1 MNIGHG
7 IEEQIPIFLSQQYA
21 HCCFSRE
28 LLLES
33 CRNLQ
38 QKKLK
43 IQGLG
48 LLKFYLLIKPN
59 RDMMKF
65 KVDSKLGSRQNSTEK
80 RCI

>member
-38 QKKLK
+38 QKK
-43 IQGLG
+43 
-48 LLKFYLLIKPN
+48 N
-59 RDMMKF
+59 
-65 KVDSKLGSRQNSTEK
+65 
-80 RCI
+80 

>member
-38 QKKLK
+38 QKKIEDPGVGPAQILPPDK
-43 IQGLG
+43 TEPRHDEIQGR
-48 LLKFYLLIKPN
+48 F
-59 RDMMKF
+59 
-65 KVDSKLGSRQNSTEK
+65 
-80 RCI
+80 